1 MTRARAWHLLTF
13 VVAAFALILQFVLIW
28 RGEQVLDE
36 TASKPLSTRVIRFAS
51 YLTIWSNVLVAWSAA
66 TLALD
71 PVRDGRV
78 WRALRLNAVVICFGG
93 GVVHFFFLRPLLDLD
108 GGALLADKLLHLVV
122 PLLAAIGWVF
132 FGPRDRISGLGAFLV
147 VPLGWLAY
155 TLVRG
160 AFVDWYP
167 YPFIDVN
174 EHGYGVVLLNCV
186 GVAALMLALFA
197 LCRWLDPR
205 LPGVDQEPSVDAL
218 GGGSSEVA

>member
-1 MTRARAWHLLTF
+1 MTRARVWHLLTF
-13 VVAAFALILQFVLIW
+13 LVAAFALVLQFVLIW
-28 RGEQVLDE
+28 QGKQVLDE
-36 TASKPLSTRVIRFAS
+36 STSPPLSTRVIRFAS

-71 PVRDGRV
+71 PARDGRV

-93 GVVHFFFLRPLLDLD
+93 GVVHFFLLRPLLDLD

-160 AFVDWYP
+160 AVVDWYP
-167 YPFIDVN
+167 YPFIDVL
-174 EHGYGVVLLNCV
+174 EHGYAVVLLNCV
-186 GVAALMLALFA
+186 GVAALMLGLYAVV
-197 LCRWLDPR
+197 RWLDPR
-205 LPGVDQEPSVDAL
+205 LPGASPAESVDAF
-218 GGGSSEVA
+218 GGGGGEVA